1 MINNLENKIYY
12 LDKKKFLL
20 FVFLGAILVRL
31 GCFLYLPNLEFP
43 DTKTYILAGNEIFSG
58 QYISNDWYMPLYPIY
73 TYLLSSHLGIK
84 IADIFISSLTVILLY
99 HLSKTIFLNEYAAR
113 FSAIVL
119 AVYPFS
125 IFYSIS
131 MLTESLFVFAYL
143 LGVYYLYNRKYIL
156 SSLIFSLTIL
166 IKPILFFLI
175 PLLFIL
181 IPKFLHN
188 SSAKNILKTLTC
200 YLFICAII
208 MTPWWIHNYQR
219 YDNFV
224 PITLIGGYVLYSGNN
239 SLNETGGGLKGRDF
253 DPSIYFVNFSDPVER
268 DRAMMD
274 DAISYIK
281 SNPLKTAELVV
292 KKFVRFWNIWPNAN
306 EYSAVSYKLISVLSY
321 GIILLFSIFYIF
333 NFGRIQLTP
342 TFPLWLIIIYIMSIS
357 LVTISSIRYR
367 FPIEPILIL
376 FASFWVSSKRKE
388 V

>member
-1 MINNLENKIYY
+1 MIRNLENRIYR
-12 LDKKKFLL
+12 LEQGKFLL
-20 FVFLGAILVRL
+20 FVFMSAILIRL
-31 GCFLYLPNLEFP
+31 GCLLYLPNLEFP
-43 DTKTYILAGNEIFSG
+43 DTKTYILAGHEIFSG

-84 IADIFISSLTVILLY
+84 IADIFVSSLTVILLY
-99 HLSKTIFLNEYAAR
+99 HLSKTIFCNEYAAR
-113 FSAIVL
+113 FSSVVL

-166 IKPILFFLI
+166 IKPLLFFLI
-175 PLLFIL
+175 PLLFIV
-181 IPKFLHN
+181 IPKFLHKSN
-188 SSAKNILKTLTC
+188 IKNTVKILTS

-239 SLNETGGGLKGRDF
+239 SLNKTGGGIGGRDF
-253 DPSIYFVNFSDPVER
+253 DASSYFIEFSDPVER
-268 DRAMMD
+268 DRVMMK

-281 SNPLKTAELVV
+281 NNPLKTAELVG
-292 KKFVRFWNIWPNAN
+292 KKFVRFWNIWPNTN
-306 EYSAVSYKLISVLSY
+306 EYSGLTYRLISILSY
-321 GIILLFSIFYIF
+321 GVVLLLSIFYIYS
-333 NFGRIQLTP
+333 FGKTLLVP
-342 TFPLWLIIIYIMSIS
+342 TLPLWLIIIYIMSIS
-357 LVTISSIRYR
+357 LITISSIRYR
-367 FPIEPILIL
+367 FPVEPILIM
-376 FASFWVSSKRKE
+376 FASLWVSSRRKK